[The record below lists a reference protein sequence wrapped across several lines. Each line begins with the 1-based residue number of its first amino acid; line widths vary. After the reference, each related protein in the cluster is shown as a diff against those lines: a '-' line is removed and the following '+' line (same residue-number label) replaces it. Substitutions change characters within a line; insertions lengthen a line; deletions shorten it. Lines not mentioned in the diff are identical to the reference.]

1 MFATVFPEEG
11 AGVSAELAIGVL
23 CRALED
29 SFEVLELGLVSVL
42 SVGASVVA
50 RLSESLGESL
60 GELFSVLSPLLG
72 ESRVDGD
79 TNIAFVSGDFGR
91 HAGIHLRKSS
101 ASDLGEAAS
110 FGGVRD
116 DLGLVALLA
125 GESHRGDAGSDEVSA
140 DHYLFVSLL
149 IKIYG
154 KAAAFYTLD

>member
-50 RLSESLGESL
+50 RLSESLGE
-60 GELFSVLSPLLG
+60 LFGLLSPLLG

-110 FGGVRD
+110 VGGVRD